1 MRVVAVGIPIIKT
14 AYECVK
20 STAVFCSN
28 GSYYA
33 VYDSP
38 GLEFKVGDVL
48 SSPTSSYMW
57 ELQRDWDEFGYASKL
72 EYYLSAGE

>member
-20 STAVFCSN
+20 STAIFCSN

-33 VYDSP
+33 VHDSP
-38 GLEFKVGDVL
+38 ELEFKVGDVCY
-48 SSPTSSYMW
+48 SPTNSYMW
-57 ELQRDWDEFGYASKL
+57 ELLRDFDEFGYASKL